1 LTGVR
6 VSNRRI
12 YGFRPSGFGVY
23 SGPVYSGGIELPDGS
38 PFVTMHCEQF
48 PLLAV
53 WANPAGPFICLEPWF
68 GRTDDAGFSGTLAEK
83 PGMQTLVP
91 GGYREIS
98 YSIEFHPL
106 SS

>member
-1 LTGVR
+1 MKKLLTRQCKIVLTKR
-6 VSNRRI
+6 CKK
-12 YGFRPSGFGVY
+12 
-23 SGPVYSGGIELPDGS
+23 LL
-38 PFVTMHCEQF
+38 TEQCQG
-48 PLLAV
+48 LLTI
-53 WANPAGPFICLEPWF
+53 PCKIFLDI
-68 GRTDDAGFSGTLAEK
+68 RTEK